1 MAMKNS
7 FKPLFVG
14 AVLFLIV
21 IGLTAAR
28 NNTSNSST
36 ATATAQHA
44 GDEIAWLTD
53 LDAAL
58 AKSKETG
65 RPVMVDF
72 FATWCPPCK
81 MLDAQTYS
89 DPRVIEASK
98 NWIMVRIDLDKNKAL
113 ARQYQISSIPTI
125 VLLQPDGKEVNRTAG
140 FIPPGP
146 MLSML
151 QARS

>member
-1 MAMKNS
+1 MATKNS
-7 FKPLFVG
+7 FKPLLIG
-14 AVLFLIV
+14 AALILIV
-21 IGLTAAR
+21 ISLAAAR
-28 NNTSNSST
+28 NNTPDSSAATT
-36 ATATAQHA
+36 AAQHA
-44 GDEIAWLTD
+44 GDEIEWLTD

-89 DPRVIEASK
+89 DSRVIEASK
-98 NWIMVRIDLDKNKAL
+98 NWIMVRIDVDKNKAL
-113 ARQYQISSIPTI
+113 AQQYQISSIPTI
-125 VLLQPDGKEVNRTAG
+125 VVLQPDGKEVNRTAG

-146 MLSML
+146 MLPKL
-151 QARS
+151 QAKS

>member
-7 FKPLFVG
+7 FKPLLVG
-14 AVLFLIV
+14 AALFLIV

-28 NNTSNSST
+28 NNTSNST
-36 ATATAQHA
+36 AATAAQQA
-44 GDEIAWLTD
+44 GGEIAWLTD

-58 AKSKETG
+58 AESKETG

-89 DPRVIEASK
+89 DSRVIEASK
-98 NWIMVRIDLDKNKAL
+98 NWIMVRIDVDKNKAL

>member
-1 MAMKNS
+1 MKNS
-7 FKPLFVG
+7 FKPLLVG
-14 AVLFLIV
+14 AALFLIV

-28 NNTSNSST
+28 NNTSNSSSV
-36 ATATAQHA
+36 ATTAQHA

-89 DPRVIEASK
+89 DSRVIEASK
-98 NWIMVRIDLDKNKAL
+98 NWIMVRIDVDKNKAL